1 MPRVGANTPQTR
13 GQGLGMLG
21 CGILMGSRPPGP
33 SLSKT
38 TNFRAS
44 SREKGSIYLHTE
56 IQERSEKL
64 TYLVGKAP

>member
-1 MPRVGANTPQTR
+1 
-13 GQGLGMLG
+13 MLG
-21 CGILMGSRPPGP
+21 CGILMGSLPPGP

-44 SREKGSIYLHTE
+44 SREKGSIYLHRE
-56 IQERSEKL
+56 IQEGSEKL